1 MYWAKQCTQL
11 KEIWP
16 YFRPKNVNFH
26 SCFQMWPLKFILL
39 GRNSAKEFAFFF
51 FFLIHLELK
60 RQIRVMR
67 SYTPVIRSKTMP
79 DFKPKWANCISV
91 FNRPKKPKNHI
102 LWGGTYLYG
111 FHKETSPGRKSKY
124 LKKFC
129 PRAWV
134 PSKCFIWP
142 WDETLWKGKNWFEG
156 LITKQCRDR

>member
-1 MYWAKQCTQL
+1 MYWAKQRTQL
-11 KEIWP
+11 KETWP
-16 YFRPKNVNFH
+16 YFRPKK
-26 SCFQMWPLKFILL
+26 FQFSLLFSDVASKVHTARQKFCQRIRICL
-39 GRNSAKEFAFFF
+39 

-67 SYTPVIRSKTMP
+67 SYTPVIRSNTIP
-79 DFKPKWANCISV
+79 DFKPKWAKCISV
-91 FNRPKKPKNHI
+91 FNRPKKPKNHT